1 MGNTTMGD
9 TTMGRKIMIRWL
21 AALFA
26 LAFIAAACGDSD
38 DDTSSTGTD
47 DTQEE
52 STDDPQEEST
62 GGGLSQEDIEDAQQS
77 SDAEEIEEMVDR
89 STLELLFA
97 DAAANRQELVDEITA
112 KVEAGEWGI
121 GDDNILR
128 GPSGFEVD
136 LNECVGDWDN
146 YQGITDTEIRVGATG
161 IFTGIAAAWGDAH
174 RAWQSYWDYIN
185 ETNGGIDGKELV
197 LIVKDDG
204 YVAAQTIEFFDEL
217 IESENIL
224 AYHGV
229 GSPNGLA
236 VYDKANAECMPHL
249 FHGTGHPA
257 WGDPVNHPWT
267 TGGVMSYSTEAVL
280 WGTWIKDN
288 LADELPVKVAALVMD
303 NDFGLAYENAFRG
316 FVEANPDV
324 VSDFDAVRHDPASPT
339 VINEVTTIASFDP
352 DVFIAM
358 TGGATGCALTIQ
370 SVDNSGL
377 LETLSAAFTASVC
390 KGVSANM
397 TPAGDSAEGWLIV
410 GGGIKDQTDPAFAD
424 EPYMQLVRDTAEA
437 AGLDPSL
444 SMLAF
449 GHAWAYAYTETMLIA
464 AELPGG
470 LSKTNLILA
479 ARNLRLHNP
488 MFLEGLNLELNG
500 NADAYLVEG
509 SEIAQFDA
517 VNQSWIVQG
526 DVVDANG
533 ATANCAYDKD
543 ATTCE

>member
-1 MGNTTMGD
+1 MARRAVT
-9 TTMGRKIMIRWL
+9 RWL
-21 AALFA
+21 AVLFA
-26 LAFIAAACGDSD
+26 LALVAAACGDSD
-38 DDTSSTGTD
+38 DDTSSGTETGD
-47 DTQEE
+47 DTEEE
-52 STDDPQEEST
+52 SSD
-62 GGGLSQEDIEDAQQS
+62 GGLSQEDIEDAQES
-77 SDAEEIEEMVDR
+77 SDAEGAEGAEESVDR

-97 DAAANRQELVDEITA
+97 DAAANRQEIVDEITA

-128 GPSGFEVD
+128 GAAGFEVD
-136 LNECVGDWDN
+136 LNECVDDWDN
-146 YQGITDTEIRVGATG
+146 FQGITDTEIRVGATG
-161 IFTGIAAAWGDAH
+161 IFTGVAAAWGDAH
-174 RAWQSYWDYIN
+174 RAWQSYWDFIN
-185 ETNGGIDGKELV
+185 ETEGGIDGKELV

-236 VYDKANAECMPHL
+236 IYDKANAECMPHL
-249 FHGTGHPA
+249 FHATGHPA

-288 LADELPVKVAALVMD
+288 LADQLPVKVGALVMD
-303 NDFGLAYENAFRG
+303 NDFGLAYENTFRG
-316 FVEANPDV
+316 FAEANPDV
-324 VSDFDAVRHDPASPT
+324 VSAFDTVRHDPAAPT
-339 VINEVTTIASFDP
+339 VTNEVTTIASFDP

-358 TGGATGCALTIQ
+358 TGGATGCPLTIQ
-370 SVDNSGL
+370 EVDNSGL

-397 TPAGDSAEGWLIV
+397 TPAGDSAEGWWIV
-410 GGGIKDQTDPAFAD
+410 GGGIKDHTDPAFAD
-424 EPYMQLVRDTAEA
+424 EPYMQVVRDAAES

-449 GHAWAYAYTETMLIA
+449 GHTWAYTYTETMRIA

-479 ARNLRLHNP
+479 ARNLRLHHP
-488 MFLEGLNLELNG
+488 MLLDDLTLELSG
-500 NADAYLVEG
+500 NDDAFLVEG

-517 VNQSWIVQG
+517 VNQGWIVQG

-533 ATANCAYDKD
+533 ATKNCAYDKD
-543 ATTCE
+543 TATCE